1 MVKCSP
7 IGPLPVSR
15 NCGKLRHVDFLFR
28 QDRQKIKVRK
38 RWFSNERN
46 ISRGCFPARETASLE
61 RSGDSFR
68 KIVVVGV
75 PQPKYT
81 DEKGITYV
89 GVMDFLL
96 DPSVLDGLLK

>member
-1 MVKCSP
+1 M
-7 IGPLPVSR
+7 
-15 NCGKLRHVDFLFR
+15 FR

-46 ISRGCFPARETASLE
+46 ISGGCFPARETASLE

-81 DEKGITYV
+81 DEMGITYI

-96 DPSVLDGLLK
+96 DPTVLDGLLK